1 MCSILCVCEN
11 FEKSKKIFIWKFTF
25 LNLDWGRHSTHSYA
39 LQRPFSF
46 WHVIFSN
53 STCTGLL
60 TWKWQ
65 NDCPSRNLSSLPYEF
80 NTSETLCVG
89 DLIRNR
95 SYFRQSKQAIRM
107 VCRLCILY
115 IFSKLFFVQNKF
127 LFWHFDN
134 NSWRITSKWHHSDTL
149 CFYFSRERVEEWL
162 FLIQ

>member
-11 FEKSKKIFIWKFTF
+11 FEKSKEIFIWKFTF

-46 WHVIFSN
+46 WHVILYRPN
-53 STCTGLL
+53 WWL
-60 TWKWQ
+60 TWKSQ

-115 IFSKLFFVQNKF
+115 IFSKLFF
-127 LFWHFDN
+127 
-134 NSWRITSKWHHSDTL
+134 SKIN
-149 CFYFSRERVEEWL
+149 FYFDILTIIVEGLLQNDITVIHYVSISQGKEWKSGY
-162 FLIQ
+162 F